1 MALIYRDNVVV
12 DQISGQIGTP
22 LSIVAEDIQTDQNA
36 MFNGSQTLKSQ
47 KAALRGSVVNGI
59 GDMVDSMTGAV
70 GTIATAA
77 GGGTPSGSSMSS
89 MSATNAFATG
99 FNAGNDV
106 YQHYLAK
113 KTAQYNLD
121 HTTIDFKQLGSN
133 GPSVGSWN
141 EQKCRLVLYYP
152 TFLEGYNPQ
161 EYGHTVGFACLFNDK
176 LENFSGLTVC
186 ASVDTSGLV
195 GATEAEKNLIEDA
208 LKSGVYL

>member
-1 MALIYRDNVVV
+1 MSVLNGLRDSVDSLTGSAGSAAMA
-12 DQISGQIGTP
+12 
-22 LSIVAEDIQTDQNA
+22 AA
-36 MFNGSQTLKSQ
+36 GSKEGGAVHAANPGDFTLG
-47 KAALRGSVVNGI
+47 LVNGAN
-59 GDMVDSMTGAV
+59 GL
-70 GTIATAA
+70 
-77 GGGTPSGSSMSS
+77 
-89 MSATNAFATG
+89 
-99 FNAGNDV
+99 
-106 YQHYLAK
+106 YQQYLAT

-121 HTTIDFKQLGSN
+121 HTTIEFKQLGSN

-186 ASVDTSGLV
+186 SSVDTSGLA